1 MKVCPVF
8 IDETGILSGPIS
20 RQPIYGIGA
29 LVVPDTRKITDSLY
43 RLHFNFVSSRSTERN
58 ELRRNIRERATP
70 PTLSEIDYLM
80 RSTRHHE
87 YKFTDITRF
96 NLQQHI
102 DILNLYFSFPNLEFH
117 ALVLDKHDP
126 GFGLGKWGY
135 DEWKAYASFAK
146 ELLKRSLNRDVFAI
160 VDLQDKPNKSP
171 EYLEDVLC
179 SVESVQGCLRA
190 TSDMSIYLQI
200 VDVLLGCVQFDLKD
214 QRNYYGTTSRRAQE
228 KREVVNF
235 VKSRLGIS
243 PEERFLPSGCSF
255 KQWETSHIF
264 KVWKG
269 EW

>member
-8 IDETGILSGPIS
+8 IDETGILSGQTS
-20 RQPIYGIGA
+20 QQPIYGIGA

-43 RLHFNFVSSRSTERN
+43 RLHFNFVSSIRVERN
-58 ELRRNIRERATP
+58 ELRRNIGERSAP
-70 PTLSEIDYLM
+70 PTLSEIDRM
-80 RSTRHHE
+80 MWSTRHHE
-87 YKFTDITRF
+87 YKFADISRF
-96 NLQQHI
+96 NLQRYI
-102 DILNLYFSFPNLEFH
+102 DILNLYFSFPHLEFYS
-117 ALVLDKHDP
+117 LMLDRYDP
-126 GFGLGKWGY
+126 TAGLGKWGY

-146 ELLKRSLNRDVFAI
+146 DLLKRSLSRDVFAI
-160 VDLQDKPNKSP
+160 VDLQGKPDNSP

-179 SVESVQGCLRA
+179 SVEWVKGCLRA

-243 PEERFLPSGCSF
+243 PRERFLPSDCSF

>member
-146 ELLKRSLNRDVFAI
+146 DLLKRSLNRDVFAI

-179 SVESVQGCLRA
+179 SVGSVQGCLRA

-214 QRNYYGTTSRRAQE
+214 QGNYYGTTSRRAQE

-243 PEERFLPSGCSF
+243 PEERFLPSGRSF
-255 KQWETSHIF
+255 KQWGTSHIF